1 MKIVKEALGCLWA
14 IFCLFI
20 FIIIIL
26 LLIIFVLLSP
36 PDEKHSEYRS
46 VEHKVETVVQYD
58 VGDMSYILDNT
69 NQKPTVV
76 LNLKRPMIY
85 GTEVAIKVFNAYMG
99 DDYVPTITSGNDSE
113 HSSNSKHYEDLAV
126 DFRIKDV
133 PYDLR
138 MSLYTDLNNSLQ
150 DYLVLWEDIDYA
162 NEHIHIQY
170 IKQELIMFLL
180 TTYTTD
186 REDLDLIPTVLLA
199 KKDTREEIVEEFISE
214 ILDTVAN
221 HNLTNHTVKIFSN
234 NFDDEL
240 DTLNYKQDNRIGAV
254 KKFLKKQLSDN
265 TVNCISVKV
274 DYGYEDVYTILN
286 V

>member
-1 MKIVKEALGCLWA
+1 MKIFKEALGCLWA

-36 PDEKHSEYRS
+36 PDENHSEYRS

-85 GTEVAIKVFNAYMG
+85 GTEVAIKVFKAYMG

-113 HSSNSKHYEDLAV
+113 HSSNSKHYDDLAV

-186 REDLDLIPTVLLA
+186 REDLDLLPTVLLA
-199 KKDTREEIVEEFISE
+199 KKDTREEIVEQLSSE
-214 ILDTVAN
+214 ILDTVTN

-240 DTLNYKQDNRIGAV
+240 DTLNYKQNNRLGAV